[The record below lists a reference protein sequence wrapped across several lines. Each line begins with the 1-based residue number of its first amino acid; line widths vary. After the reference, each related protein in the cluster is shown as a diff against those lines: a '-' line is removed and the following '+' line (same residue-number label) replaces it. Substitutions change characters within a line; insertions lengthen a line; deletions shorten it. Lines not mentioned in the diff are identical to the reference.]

1 MKATILITGENKEK
15 YLIKT
20 INSCLN
26 QKYNNYE
33 IILLFSNISNI
44 EILKKKFHK
53 KIIFKKILKKKNP
66 VKDQL
71 NKISEGI
78 KIAKGTFIFLLD
90 GDDLF
95 KKDKIKKIIGKRK
108 KNKIYLD
115 DHILFENNKFSYK
128 VRNSLKNNFI
138 YKYII
143 NPWPDKVCTSCISG
157 EKRLFEEFFKKLNI
171 NKYNYLAIDILIVI
185 FYLNKIIIFKDIL
198 TVKNVLNVSVDKKFS
213 NFRKKIYWE
222 RRIEQHKFLKEVQF
236 KNYSLEFYL
245 SKLISFLFDF
255 QKHIQRI
262 F

>member
-26 QKYNNYE
+26 QNYNNCE
-33 IILLFSNISNI
+33 IILVFSNISNI

-53 KIIFKKILKKKNP
+53 KVIFKKIFKKKNP

-71 NKISEGI
+71 NKIYEGV
-78 KIAKGTFIFLLD
+78 KIAKGKYIFLLD

-95 KKDKIKKIIGKRK
+95 KKDKIKKIIGNKR

-115 DHILFENNKFSYK
+115 DHILLENNKFIYK
-128 VRNSLKNNFI
+128 RRNSLKNNFI
-138 YKYII
+138 YRYII

-157 EKRLFEEFFKKLNI
+157 EKRLFDEFFRKLNI
-171 NKYNYLAIDILIVI
+171 NKYNHLAIDILIVI
-185 FYLNKIIIFKDIL
+185 FYLNKIIRFEDIL
-198 TVKNVLNVSVDKKFS
+198 TIKNVLNVSLDKKFS
-213 NFRKKIYWE
+213 NFTKKIYWE
-222 RRIEQHKFLKEVQF
+222 RRIEQHEFLKDVQF
-236 KNYSLEFYL
+236 KNYSFEFYF
-245 SKLISFLFDF
+245 SKIINYFFDF
-255 QKHIQRI
+255 QKYIQKI